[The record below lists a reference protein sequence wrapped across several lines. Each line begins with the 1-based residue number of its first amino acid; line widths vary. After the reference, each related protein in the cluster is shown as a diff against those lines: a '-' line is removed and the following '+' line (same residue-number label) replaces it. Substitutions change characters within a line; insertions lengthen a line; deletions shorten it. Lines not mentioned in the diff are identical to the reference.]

1 MLVYDGRSG
10 WEVGRAATGEVASGR
25 EVVVERQQSLEF
37 RVFGLQWPP
46 ALEEEVGG
54 GGSVSSRGKAT
65 QECHWSAGVG
75 QPVCGGRRR
84 ERGVGRGRR
93 RLWVVGGWHEL
104 PTGAEDGRAKDS
116 CRKKM
121 TGSPSRL

>member
-46 ALEEEVGG
+46 ALEKEVGG
-54 GGSVSSRGKAT
+54 GSGAAAVAVRPAAEEKQRRNAT
-65 QECHWSAGVG
+65 
-75 QPVCGGRRR
+75 GRP
-84 ERGVGRGRR
+84 G
-93 RLWVVGGWHEL
+93 
-104 PTGAEDGRAKDS
+104 
-116 CRKKM
+116 
-121 TGSPSRL
+121 